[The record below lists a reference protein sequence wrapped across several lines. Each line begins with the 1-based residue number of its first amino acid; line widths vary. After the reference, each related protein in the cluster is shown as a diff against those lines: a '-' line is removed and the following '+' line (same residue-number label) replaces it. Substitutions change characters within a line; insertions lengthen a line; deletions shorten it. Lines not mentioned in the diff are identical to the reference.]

1 MNTKEII
8 AYVRTNTVTNFSDVA
23 DALMADAKK
32 LIEVRKCHT
41 HEAKKSCYEEQITK
55 YRSAFAKARPEM
67 EAHGWTEDAM
77 SNYFKSHKDSKA
89 TMAPPPIQEYRHTHS
104 QLRRDQAS
112 FADLLWFVH
121 HQRMATELL
130 HKQNFEKA
138 INDLEAFMFKVFGEF
153 MEHCKKDPSISQDE
167 CLKIATRGMLQY
179 ISEKMWPGM
188 NITDMSDRMDYV
200 GMYATAYA
208 QLRKNKLP
216 ELEELFEDKIQVLG
230 FMTKYV
236 RGFVPE
242 VTAP

>member
-77 SNYFKSHKDSKA
+77 SNYLKSHKDSKA
-89 TMAPPPIQEYRHTHS
+89 IMAPPPVQEYRHHHS
-104 QLRRDQAS
+104 AS
-112 FADLLWFVH
+112 M
-121 HQRMATELL
+121 QLL

-138 INDLEAFMFKVFGEF
+138 INDLEAFMFKTFGEF
-153 MEHCKKDPSISQDE
+153 MEHCKKDPSISQDK

-179 ISEKMWPGM
+179 ISEKMWPEM
-188 NITDMSDRMDYV
+188 NITDMSDRMDYI

-216 ELEELFEDKIQVLG
+216 ELEDLFEDKIQVLG

>member
-77 SNYFKSHKDSKA
+77 SNYLKSHKDSKA
-89 TMAPPPIQEYRHTHS
+89 TMAPPPVQEYRYHPS
-104 QLRRDQAS
+104 AS
-112 FADLLWFVH
+112 M
-121 HQRMATELL
+121 QLL
-130 HKQNFEKA
+130 HIQNFEKA
-138 INDLEAFMFKVFGEF
+138 INDLEAFMFKTFGEF
-153 MEHCKKDPSISQDE
+153 MEHCKNDATLDAGEKVKIS
-167 CLKIATRGMLQY
+167 TRGMLQF

-188 NITDMSDRMDYV
+188 NITEMSDRMDYV